1 MTQTESFENLT
12 ALERALWK
20 GDIPAVRETLFTLSE
35 AEQERLKRE
44 VGDKDFNRIYECAR
58 RLRRGM
64 KRGKV
69 IVLHGIMGS
78 ELDSVKGGDADR
90 VWVNYWRLFLG
101 RIADLELSL
110 LGGPAQPGVTVKV
123 VGQMRKTYLPI
134 LLALDEQW
142 HVRPFAY
149 DWREDIRKSAEALAA
164 EVTAFGNGGPVHLVA
179 HSMGGLV
186 ARCFIKHYPVLWKSM
201 AGPDDLV
208 SGGRLVMLGTPNHG
222 SYAIPLALSGEEK
235 LVKGLALVDSRHD
248 MKQLLRILN
257 TFPGSYQMLPS
268 PLVDIP
274 DDHAQLYSRNA
285 WGEFPVHQLF
295 LDLAAQSHGDLIHV
309 VDARRFLYVAGY
321 NRSTPFRVKVE
332 KPGKFLYQNTTAGD
346 GRVPHSL
353 GLLEGV
359 RTYWVDEDHGSLPRN
374 GDVLDAIHGL
384 LGEGRTT
391 ILSTERP
398 ADRAV
403 ERAGWIVAG
412 EFEEVPREFE
422 ELIKSESRRRG
433 VKASA
438 LAPDDQ
444 MRLETYLLSEYLGM
458 PRSEAGNESV
468 TPEKPEKP
476 PKGSGA
482 TKKPVDLEIEVVWG
496 DITKVEGD
504 VHCVG
509 HYQGVLPQNA
519 EFALDKALSDNGQPS
534 RQVLRQ
540 HSIRGTLRGALGDV
554 DFFPWHPPD
563 GSRRIVAVAGMG
575 YPGYFGADSLQTL
588 IRRLSWAISGLPG
601 IKTVCSVLI
610 GSGAG
615 TLTVE
620 EAVKGFYVGLTRALI
635 QEGLQSGIEK
645 VRIVELYRHRAVE
658 VLQHLLSVS
667 KDVKIPEP
675 HRVTVKGEILRGKES
690 RVADEDALMI
700 LLHSLADIS
709 KGKADPE
716 AAAMLEKLV
725 NLASTGDVASTDI
738 AGALAGVVSSEERK
752 TGDRRS
758 LKVNFVTHE
767 TAAQSHPTRIS
778 FLHDNGDI
786 RVAAITETA
795 TVSERLLRFDPNLL
809 REIVDGVNNQ
819 RALPVAD
826 VPDFMTRLLM
836 PFEFR
841 VLLGRDGPI
850 VFELDRT
857 MAQVPWEMLSGDPN
871 ADADGQPLGVRARMA
886 RQLRT
891 VYSPAPFIPAEVRGR
906 LKALIIGDPGDP
918 AKEHNLPGAMEEAF
932 RVRKVL
938 ESFGV
943 EVQLRVASPNT
954 PRQGGLRGVK
964 PATRM
969 ETLHLLM
976 KGGFDILHY
985 SGHGDFAPE
994 SPDRA
999 GWVFSE
1005 GLLTSRE
1012 IERMD
1017 VAPALVFANACLSA
1031 RTSEATAAGQGIAEP
1046 ARESAL
1052 LPSLVDE
1059 FFHKGVRNYVGTA
1072 WEVSDVGAILFA
1084 ETFYKTLLSDETG
1097 PTIGEAVQT
1106 ARNALYSQS
1115 HLYGQLWAAYQHY
1128 GDPTSV
1134 LKAVADGDAPQ

>member
-1 MTQTESFENLT
+1 MRQNEGFEKLA
-12 ALERALWK
+12 ALEDALRK
-20 GDIPAVRETLFTLSE
+20 GDIPAVRESLFTLSE
-35 AEQERLKRE
+35 GEQGLLRKE
-44 VGDKDFNRIYECAR
+44 VGEKDFNRIYECAR
-58 RLRRGM
+58 RLRRGG
-64 KRGKV
+64 KKGKV

-110 LGGPAQPGVTVKV
+110 LGGPAQPGITVKV

-134 LLALDEQW
+134 LLDLDEQW

-149 DWREDIRKSAEALAA
+149 DWRQDIRKSAEALAT

-186 ARCFIKHYPVLWKSM
+186 ARCFIKHYPDLWKSM
-201 AGPDDLV
+201 AGPDDLA

-274 DDHAQLYSRNA
+274 DDHSQLYSKNA
-285 WGEFPVHQLF
+285 WGALPVHQLF
-295 LDLAAQSHGDLIHV
+295 LDLAAQFHGDLNHV

-384 LGEGRTT
+384 LTEGRTS
-391 ILSTERP
+391 ILSAELP
-398 ADRAV
+398 AARAV
-403 ERAGWIVAG
+403 EKAEWIGAG
-412 EFEEVPREFE
+412 EFEEIPQEIE
-422 ELIKSESRRRG
+422 ELIKSESRRRA

-438 LAPDDQ
+438 LSRDDQ
-444 MRLETYLLSEYLGM
+444 MHLETWLLSGYAGL
-458 PRSEAGNESV
+458 PRSETGKESFLHDE
-468 TPEKPEKP
+468 PERPA
-476 PKGSGA
+476 KGSGGA
-482 TKKPVDLEIEVVWG
+482 RRPVNLEIEVVWG
-496 DITKVEGD
+496 DITMVEGD

-519 EFALDKALSDNGQPS
+519 ELALDKALSDNRMPS

-563 GSRRIVAVAGMG
+563 GSRRTVAVAGMG
-575 YPGYFGADSLQTL
+575 YPGYFGIESLQTL
-588 IRRLSWAISGLPG
+588 MRRLCWAISGLPG

-615 TLTVE
+615 TLSVE
-620 EAVKGFYVGLTRALI
+620 EAVKGFYIGLTRALV
-635 QEGLQSGIEK
+635 QEELQLGIEK
-645 VRIVELYRHRAVE
+645 VRIVELYRHRAEE
-658 VLQHLLSVS
+658 VLKHLLSVS
-667 KDVKIPEP
+667 NEVKTPEP
-675 HRVTVKGEILRGKES
+675 HRVTIKSELVRGENS
-690 RVADEDALMI
+690 RVADEDALET
-700 LLHSLADIS
+700 LLHSLAGIS
-709 KGKADPE
+709 QETADRE
-716 AAAMLEKLV
+716 AAAMLHKLV

-738 AGALAGVVSSEERK
+738 FAALAEVVSSEKRK
-752 TGDRRS
+752 TGDGRL
-758 LKVNFVTHE
+758 LKVNFVASERATH
-767 TAAQSHPTRIS
+767 SHPTRIS
-778 FLHDNGDI
+778 FIQDDGDI

-795 TVSERLLRFDPNLL
+795 TVSERLLRFDPDLL

-819 RALPVAD
+819 RAVPVAD
-826 VPDFMTRLLM
+826 VPDFLTRLLM
-836 PFEFR
+836 PVEFR

-857 MAQVPWEMLSGDPN
+857 MAQVPWEMLSGDLTPG
-871 ADADGQPLGVRARMA
+871 ADGRPLGVCARMA

-891 VYSPAPFIPAEVRGR
+891 VYSPAPFIPAEVRGK

-918 AKEHNLPGAMEEAF
+918 GKGHNLPGAMEEAF
-932 RVRKVL
+932 RVKKVL

-943 EVQLRVASPNT
+943 EVQLRVGSPNT
-954 PRQGGLRGVK
+954 PRQGRLRGVK

-976 KGGFDILHY
+976 RGGFDILHY
-985 SGHGDFAPE
+985 SGHGDFIPE

-1017 VAPALVFANACLSA
+1017 LAPALVFANACLSA
-1031 RTSEATAAGQGIAEP
+1031 RTSEATSAGQGIAQSP
-1046 ARESAL
+1046 VESAL

-1084 ETFYKTLLSDETG
+1084 DAFYTTLLGSEAG
-1097 PTIGEAVQT
+1097 PTIGEAVQH
-1106 ARNALYSQS
+1106 ARKALFSQS

-1134 LKAVADGDAPQ
+1134 LKTVSDGDASQ